1 MKENPLT
8 LTLNQLA
15 EEGVPADLDLR
26 RAIHHRLE
34 TSKSRPHKGV
44 FPMKASFAPTPRRI
58 AVWITIIVLFVVATF
73 LLTPQGQMFAQKIW
87 KYFDT
92 VPETSFDPPWPT
104 PILVPTFTLEA
115 NLVYQ
120 PGVPTVGADNCGTV
134 ISPISST
141 FVCQL
146 QDAQTRLGFAVK
158 SFPAQYVD
166 VPFHSLWVDPK
177 TTWLHLTFR
186 GQGSVY
192 TLAQGLGDFLWHPVY
207 EGAVQPVQVGQYP
220 AEFVAGSFI
229 FPDGEPYEPWVWNAD
244 EPFYRLRWKENER
257 WYEFTL
263 ARGQPGESGLGEI
276 QDEMIQIAEN
286 LVGLDQGTEKLAAGN
301 QPSIKDSIGFTIKEP
316 GLLPGGFQQAP
327 YGGWSNLTT
336 APRVTMY
343 YEYQVNGEI
352 VNSLKLDQM
361 LIPSDDQTLRREF
374 AVAYQSH
381 SLINGEWTNPSTDEE
396 VYINDITGYYLY
408 AGATTEALYWC
419 DDEREYLLTYHWAP
433 DFGGRLDKATLI
445 SIAENLK

>member
-1 MKENPLT
+1 MNENSLT
-8 LTLNQLA
+8 HTLNQIA

-26 RAIHHRLE
+26 AAIHHRLE
-34 TSKSRPHKGV
+34 TSKSHPRKGV
-44 FPMKASFAPTPRRI
+44 LPMKASFAFTPRQI
-58 AVWITIIVLFVVATF
+58 AALVTIIALSLAAAF
-73 LLTPQGQMFAQKIW
+73 LLTPQGQMFAQKIR

-92 VPETSFDPPWPT
+92 VPETSFAPPWPT
-104 PILVPTFTLEA
+104 PILVPTYTLEA
-115 NLVYQ
+115 NLAHQ
-120 PGVPTVGADNCGTV
+120 PVAPTVGVDDCGTV
-134 ISPISST
+134 ISPISSS

-166 VPFHSLWVDPK
+166 APFHSLWVDPK

-192 TLAQGLGDFLWHPVY
+192 TLAQGLDDFLWHPVY

-220 AEFVAGSFI
+220 AEFVADSFI

-263 ARGQPGESGLGEI
+263 ARGQPGESGLDEI
-276 QDEMIQIAEN
+276 QNEMIQIAEN
-286 LVGLDQGTEKLAAGN
+286 LVGLDHGNEKLAAGN
-301 QPSIKDSIGFTIKEP
+301 QPSIKDSISFTIKEL
-316 GLLPGGFQQAP
+316 GLLPEGFQQVP
-327 YGGWSNLTT
+327 YVGWSNLTT
-336 APRVTMY
+336 TPRVTMF

-361 LIPSDDQTLRREF
+361 LIPSETKPY
-374 AVAYQSH
+374 VV
-381 SLINGEWTNPSTDEE
+381 SLP
-396 VYINDITGYYLY
+396 
-408 AGATTEALYWC
+408 C
-419 DDEREYLLTYHWAP
+419 H
-433 DFGGRLDKATLI
+433 I
-445 SIAENLK
+445 SPTH